1 MTKRKYKH
9 KYKKE
14 LTWDE
19 ALVRFAV
26 KVVSLAVLFFIFAA
40 SVDVYRLSR

>member
-1 MTKRKYKH
+1 VTKRKYKH

-19 ALVRFAV
+19 ALVCFVV
-26 KVVSLAVLFFIFAA
+26 KVVSLTALFFIVAA
-40 SVDVYRLSR
+40 GADIYRLSH

>member
-1 MTKRKYKH
+1 MAKRKYKH

-26 KVVSLAVLFFIFAA
+26 KVVGLAVLFFMVAPCP
-40 SVDVYRLSR
+40 

>member
-26 KVVSLAVLFFIFAA
+26 KVVGLVVLFFIFAA
-40 SVDVYRLSR
+40 SMDVYHLSR